1 MHSLAHIDLAHTRQR
16 DLQRSLDERV
26 TSATVGT
33 GALAI
38 SLADAL
44 NLRRRPSSPRTR
56 EAIG

>member
-16 DLQRSLDERV
+16 DLQRSLDVRV
-26 TSATVGT
+26 RSAVGDT

-44 NLRRRPSSPRTR
+44 SLRRRPSSSPTAQ
-56 EAIG
+56 AIG

>member
-26 TSATVGT
+26 RSAIVGT

-44 NLRRRPSSPRTR
+44 TLRRRPSSPRTR